1 MSIRQ
6 LVVQSLPTE
15 CAQYDQTRGLVQQG
29 HAIPPDTFDMSTPP
43 EGNSDEQNIYKA
55 ALIVH
60 RQSVTP
66 QIPYWLQMQSPN
78 AETRSKLYSTGGF
91 TGILLS
97 QIKMADISTTR
108 RLALV
113 DVGFIFL
120 EHGLMVGEV
129 VVLYVKGGGKNG
141 RHTSQ
146 SEAFNVAAMS
156 WIGFKVYEHVCGRR
170 FSNIMDTTSHFLT
183 RHFAT
188 NPSLARLLV

>member
-1 MSIRQ
+1 MP
-6 LVVQSLPTE
+6 SLQILLTCPLPRRKLGR
-15 CAQYDQTRGLVQQG
+15 AKHIQG
-29 HAIPPDTFDMSTPP
+29 SADSTPTV
-43 EGNSDEQNIYKA
+43 GNA
-55 ALIVH
+55 ANTVLAADA
-60 RQSVTP
+60 VTRK
-66 QIPYWLQMQSPN
+66 N